1 LILNPIEE
9 IYKRESLSARGY
21 EHINTVRKNAKRMV
35 RFINQLLDLRKLQSG
50 KAVLK
55 VSQVDIVSFV
65 RKISEYFTDAA
76 REKDINLEIIGRE
89 NELYAWIDAEKMD
102 IVIYNLLSNAFKFTP
117 KEKSIKVIINKV
129 AGTDRLL
136 IDIADQ
142 GQGVAED
149 KLADIFELYYE
160 GEHSEGKN
168 LKGTGIGLALSK
180 ELVQLHHGKISAKN
194 NVDKGLTVTVELK
207 TGNEHLT
214 HDEVI
219 FVDLP
224 ELPHELEETLE
235 ELSIHATQHVGYQHN
250 SSTPLVLLVED
261 NRELRV
267 FLQTQLSGAYRV
279 EVAEDGEEGLKKAF
293 KLLPDLVLS
302 DVMMPKMD
310 GIQMLDKLKN
320 DTRTSHIPI
329 VLLTAKCSVES
340 QIEGLKYGADFYIT
354 KPFQNDFLLTC
365 IQNLIT
371 QRKKIF
377 ETLLARKKSIELNPG
392 EITITPQD
400 EVFLQKIIKIVEE
413 HMSDLEFNIDAVA
426 ESINMGRSTFYKK
439 FKSLT
444 SLAPVEFVR
453 EMRLKRAKQYL
464 DAGEHNIA
472 EIAYSVGFNNAKY
485 FSTCFREQFQL
496 SPTEYLKMKTTKA

>member
-1 LILNPIEE
+1 
-9 IYKRESLSARGY
+9 
-21 EHINTVRKNAKRMV
+21 
-35 RFINQLLDLRKLQSG
+35 
-50 KAVLK
+50 
-55 VSQVDIVSFV
+55 
-65 RKISEYFTDAA
+65 
-76 REKDINLEIIGRE
+76 
-89 NELYAWIDAEKMD
+89 
-102 IVIYNLLSNAFKFTP
+102 
-117 KEKSIKVIINKV
+117 
-129 AGTDRLL
+129 
-136 IDIADQ
+136 
-142 GQGVAED
+142 
-149 KLADIFELYYE
+149 
-160 GEHSEGKN
+160 
-168 LKGTGIGLALSK
+168 
-180 ELVQLHHGKISAKN
+180 
-194 NVDKGLTVTVELK
+194 
-207 TGNEHLT
+207 
-214 HDEVI
+214 
-219 FVDLP
+219 
-224 ELPHELEETLE
+224 
-235 ELSIHATQHVGYQHN
+235 
-250 SSTPLVLLVED
+250 
-261 NRELRV
+261 
-267 FLQTQLSGAYRV
+267 
-279 EVAEDGEEGLKKAF
+279 
-293 KLLPDLVLS
+293 
-302 DVMMPKMD
+302 
-310 GIQMLDKLKN
+310 
-320 DTRTSHIPI
+320 

-365 IQNLIT
+365 IQNLIS

-377 ETLLARKKSIELNPG
+377 ETLLAKKKAIELNPG